1 MKLKP
6 CYNAVEDE
14 EGGSGCSDHPCEDME
29 QVRTRQWMKDLETKT
44 TPCLVSKNVCKCWS
58 QFKMPNPI
66 SILFLFGNKVKE
78 LIKL

>member
-29 QVRTRQWMKDLETKT
+29 QVRTRQ
-44 TPCLVSKNVCKCWS
+44 
-58 QFKMPNPI
+58 
-66 SILFLFGNKVKE
+66 
-78 LIKL
+78 